1 VTGNLKRAVEAL
13 DSRYLREHPWEAARK
28 IEELPP
34 QEVAR
39 ELESLSAPVL
49 APVWRRLTAGAGAA
63 VLTELPDELSAA
75 LLSELMPVEAV
86 PILSALEEE
95 RTARYLGRLP
105 APIRSE
111 LEQLMAY
118 PIDSAGRIMDP
129 RTTVLRQT
137 TTAGQAI
144 AALRGTGAR
153 AVRNI
158 FLVDDHNRLA
168 GSVGLQDA
176 ATAPAETP
184 LGVLAQPILASVTAL
199 AQRDEVAEVVERYRL
214 TDLPVVDAH
223 GHLLGV
229 IPDTRLMR
237 AVQEDLSADMQ
248 TMTGASAEERALS
261 SPLFAVRKRLPW
273 LQINLLT
280 AFLAAAVVGLFESTI
295 AQFTALA
302 VLLPVVAGQSGN
314 AGAQPGTSRDLA
326 SPMARGDFQGS
337 ECRVPERS
345 RRRAHLW
352 TRRLPVEPLDRVG
365 ARDRPVDDDRDGRR
379 GARRRAGAH
388 QPSPARTRPGPIL
401 LDRADHG
408 HGYRG
413 LFRLSGNRDAPVGL
427 AVTASRRDA
436 PTRRAQ
442 PRGAGEQCSVMPSR
456 QGLRSRSR

>member
-1 VTGNLKRAVEAL
+1 MTGNLKRAVEAL
-13 DSRYLREHPWEAARK
+13 DSRYLREHPWEAART

-34 QEVAR
+34 REVAR
-39 ELESLSAPVL
+39 EIDSLSAPVL
-49 APVWRRLTAGAGAA
+49 APVWRRLSAGAGAA

-95 RTARYLGRLP
+95 QTARYLGRLP

-111 LEQLMAY
+111 LEQLLTY
-118 PIDSAGRIMDP
+118 PMDSAGRIMDP
-129 RTTVLRQT
+129 RPTVFRQT
-137 TTAGQAI
+137 TLAGEAI
-144 AALRGTGAR
+144 AALRGTGVR
-153 AVRNI
+153 AMRNL
-158 FLVDDHNRLA
+158 FLIDDHNRLA
-168 GSVGLQDA
+168 GSVALQDA
-176 ATAPAETP
+176 ATAPAET
-184 LGVLAQPILASVTAL
+184 LMGGLAQPIAAAVNAL

-214 TDLPVVDAH
+214 ADLPVVDAH

-314 AGAQPGTSRDLA
+314 AGAQALA
-326 SPMARGDFQGS
+326 VTM
-337 ECRVPERS
+337 
-345 RRRAHLW
+345 
-352 TRRLPVEPLDRVG
+352 
-365 ARDRPVDDDRDGRR
+365 
-379 GARRRAGAH
+379 
-388 QPSPARTRPGPIL
+388 
-401 LDRADHG
+401 
-408 HGYRG
+408 RG
-413 LFRLSGNRDAPVGL
+413 LVLREISPRQWLAVTSKEASVGFMNGL
-427 AVTASRRDA
+427 AVALT
-436 PTRRAQ
+436 
-442 PRGAGEQCSVMPSR
+442 C
-456 QGLRSRSR
+456 GLGVYLWSRSIGLVLVIALSMMLAMVVAGLAGALVPISLRRLGLDPAQSSSIVLTTVTDIAGFLGFLGIATLLSAML

>member
-1 VTGNLKRAVEAL
+1 MTGNLKRAVEAL

-34 QEVAR
+34 REVAR

-129 RTTVLRQT
+129 RPTVFRQT

-144 AALRGTGAR
+144 AALRGSGAR

-158 FLVDDHNRLA
+158 FLIDDHNRLA
-168 GSVGLQDA
+168 GSAALQDA
-176 ATAPAETP
+176 ATAPAEKP
-184 LGVLAQPILASVTAL
+184 LGELAQPILASVTAL

-214 TDLPVVDAH
+214 ADLPVVDAH

-314 AGAQPGTSRDLA
+314 AGAQALA
-326 SPMARGDFQGS
+326 VTM
-337 ECRVPERS
+337 
-345 RRRAHLW
+345 
-352 TRRLPVEPLDRVG
+352 
-365 ARDRPVDDDRDGRR
+365 
-379 GARRRAGAH
+379 
-388 QPSPARTRPGPIL
+388 
-401 LDRADHG
+401 
-408 HGYRG
+408 RG
-413 LFRLSGNRDAPVGL
+413 LVLREISPRQWLAVTSKEASVGFVNGL
-427 AVTASRRDA
+427 AVALT
-436 PTRRAQ
+436 
-442 PRGAGEQCSVMPSR
+442 C
-456 QGLRSRSR
+456 GLGVYLWSRSMGLVLVIALSMMLAMVVAGLAGALVPISLRRFGLDPAQSSSIVLTTVTDIAGFLGFLGIATLLSALL